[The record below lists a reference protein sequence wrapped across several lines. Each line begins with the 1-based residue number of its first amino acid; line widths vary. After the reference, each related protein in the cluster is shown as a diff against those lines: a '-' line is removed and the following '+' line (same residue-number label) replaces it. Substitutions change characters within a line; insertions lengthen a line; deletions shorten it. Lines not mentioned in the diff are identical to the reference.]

1 MTSLY
6 LVPDARY
13 QVPCPSA
20 PNILQNDLGKCRCRS
35 MPTNPY
41 QISSSI
47 EIAHHSWSRETE
59 PDGSSHSSHPCRRL
73 PSQSPTWP
81 STSGEEKKWAQREA
95 FFNKKMPSRGW
106 VRDFQKHMLDQVT
119 FNQHTI
125 GPPLTLAI
133 PKIKQWICILSN
145 KHKVMVFQICKLHPW
160 PSCYSHLQIGV
171 AQGSCQCTK
180 GHQHSCVLGAP
191 IGFPFVT
198 TGDRWRWPPWSQPH
212 PSLSIILLSSC
223 SEAIQNLQDLTNYQ
237 WQVFRYASVS
247 KMNSKITKN
256 VQTN

>member
-1 MTSLY
+1 MRGTRCLAHPLPIFFRMT
-6 LVPDARY
+6 LVNADAG
-13 QVPCPSA
+13 PCQQ
-20 PNILQNDLGKCRCRS
+20 ILIRSVRC
-35 MPTNPY
+35 
-41 QISSSI
+41 I

-125 GPPLTLAI
+125 GPSLTLAI

-145 KHKVMVFQICKLHPW
+145 KHKVMVFQICKLHP
-160 PSCYSHLQIGV
+160 
-171 AQGSCQCTK
+171 
-180 GHQHSCVLGAP
+180 
-191 IGFPFVT
+191 
-198 TGDRWRWPPWSQPH
+198 
-212 PSLSIILLSSC
+212 ILLLLPPSDWCGSRQLPMYERPSAQLC
-223 SEAIQNLQDLTNYQ
+223 PWCTNRLPVCND
-237 WQVFRYASVS
+237 WW
-247 KMNSKITKN
+247 
-256 VQTN
+256 